1 MMEIFKIAQILE
13 KFEYCYDYIH
23 HIYIIYLVNQKLDHL
38 RE

>member
-1 MMEIFKIAQILE
+1 MMEIFKIAQIE